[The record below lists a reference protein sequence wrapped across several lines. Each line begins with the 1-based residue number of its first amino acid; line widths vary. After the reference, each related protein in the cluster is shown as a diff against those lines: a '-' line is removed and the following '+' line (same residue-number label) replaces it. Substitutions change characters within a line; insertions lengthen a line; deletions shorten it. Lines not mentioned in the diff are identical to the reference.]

1 MNYSPKDIAK
11 LTEGKLISSCD
22 LKINHV
28 STDSRSVQNSR
39 STIFFALK
47 TENRDGHN
55 FTSDVLKAGVKT
67 LVVSK
72 NEHSYDS
79 SISVIKVKDTLQAL
93 QNFAAAHRAN
103 FITPVIGITG
113 SYGKTMVKEWLYQL
127 LSPDFIICRSPK
139 SFNSQLGVPL
149 SVLLLNESH
158 TLAIFEAGISEVGE
172 MENLERMIKPTMGVL
187 VKMGEVHQQGF
198 ISLEEKIKEKKKL
211 LKNCVSTI
219 ELPIKLEGFTFPFSD
234 KASIENCEICVA
246 VMQQMDYANNV
257 IQERIN
263 LLTPLALRLEMKKGI
278 ENSTVIND
286 GYNISYS
293 SLVLSLEYLNLQAK
307 TFPKTVII
315 SDIPETPFSD
325 KKLINLLNSS
335 KLKQILVIGNNK
347 LEGIETGVLVH
358 YFTSTQEL
366 KQEINQYDFQDHFIL
381 IKGSRIHRLEQIAQ
395 VLEKKNHRTVLEID
409 LNKLSTNVSIYK
421 NKLRPNVKVM
431 AMVKAFSYGAGTVE
445 IPKILEQEGVDYLG
459 VAYTEEGIA
468 LRNNGIKTP
477 IVVLNPEPG
486 SFSDLI
492 SYELQPE
499 IYSLQELDEFVRDLI
514 VAGRQDFPIHIKLE
528 TGMNRLGFLPN
539 EIPKLIQY
547 IKSQPEVYIK
557 TVFSHLS
564 SADDKEEEDF
574 TLRQI
579 KKFEL
584 YSNQLTSAFNY
595 PIDKHILNTA
605 GIENYP
611 EYQFDMVRLGIGM
624 YGINVSDNS
633 EIKPISSLKTVII
646 QLKKL
651 NKGDS
656 IGYGR
661 QTIAEEG
668 MIIAI
673 LPIGY
678 SDGLRRSLGNG
689 NYSFYVN
696 GEQCSLAGN
705 ICMDICMINVT
716 NCEVKVGDEIEIFG
730 EHNSIED
737 LANTMGTIPYEVLTS
752 ISQRV
757 KRVFYKD

>member
-1 MNYSPKDIAK
+1 
-11 LTEGKLISSCD
+11 
-22 LKINHV
+22 
-28 STDSRSVQNSR
+28 
-39 STIFFALK
+39 
-47 TENRDGHN
+47 
-55 FTSDVLKAGVKT
+55 
-67 LVVSK
+67 
-72 NEHSYDS
+72 
-79 SISVIKVKDTLQAL
+79 
-93 QNFAAAHRAN
+93 
-103 FITPVIGITG
+103 
-113 SYGKTMVKEWLYQL
+113 
-127 LSPDFIICRSPK
+127 
-139 SFNSQLGVPL
+139 
-149 SVLLLNESH
+149 
-158 TLAIFEAGISEVGE
+158 
-172 MENLERMIKPTMGVL
+172 
-187 VKMGEVHQQGF
+187 
-198 ISLEEKIKEKKKL
+198 
-211 LKNCVSTI
+211 
-219 ELPIKLEGFTFPFSD
+219 
-234 KASIENCEICVA
+234 
-246 VMQQMDYANNV
+246 
-257 IQERIN
+257 
-263 LLTPLALRLEMKKGI
+263 
-278 ENSTVIND
+278 
-286 GYNISYS
+286 
-293 SLVLSLEYLNLQAK
+293 
-307 TFPKTVII
+307 
-315 SDIPETPFSD
+315 
-325 KKLINLLNSS
+325 
-335 KLKQILVIGNNK
+335 
-347 LEGIETGVLVH
+347 
-358 YFTSTQEL
+358 
-366 KQEINQYDFQDHFIL
+366 
-381 IKGSRIHRLEQIAQ
+381 
-395 VLEKKNHRTVLEID
+395 
-409 LNKLSTNVSIYK
+409 
-421 NKLRPNVKVM
+421 M

-492 SYELQPE
+492 SYDLQPE

-514 VAGRQDFPIHIKLE
+514 VAGKQDYPIHIKLE

-547 IKSQPEVYIK
+547 ITSQPEVYIK

-564 SADDKEEEDF
+564 SADDKEEVDF
-574 TLRQI
+574 TLEQI

-595 PIDKHILNTA
+595 PIDRHILNTA

-646 QLKKL
+646 QLKNLK
-651 NKGDS
+651 KGDS

-661 QTIAEEG
+661 QTKAEGE
-668 MIIAI
+668 MTIAI

-696 GEQCSLAGN
+696 GKQCSLAGN
-705 ICMDICMINVT
+705 ICMDICMMDVT
-716 NCEVKVGDEIEIFG
+716 NCEVKVGDEVEIFG

>member
-1 MNYSPKDIAK
+1 
-11 LTEGKLISSCD
+11 
-22 LKINHV
+22 
-28 STDSRSVQNSR
+28 
-39 STIFFALK
+39 
-47 TENRDGHN
+47 
-55 FTSDVLKAGVKT
+55 
-67 LVVSK
+67 
-72 NEHSYDS
+72 
-79 SISVIKVKDTLQAL
+79 
-93 QNFAAAHRAN
+93 
-103 FITPVIGITG
+103 
-113 SYGKTMVKEWLYQL
+113 
-127 LSPDFIICRSPK
+127 
-139 SFNSQLGVPL
+139 
-149 SVLLLNESH
+149 
-158 TLAIFEAGISEVGE
+158 
-172 MENLERMIKPTMGVL
+172 
-187 VKMGEVHQQGF
+187 
-198 ISLEEKIKEKKKL
+198 
-211 LKNCVSTI
+211 
-219 ELPIKLEGFTFPFSD
+219 
-234 KASIENCEICVA
+234 
-246 VMQQMDYANNV
+246 
-257 IQERIN
+257 
-263 LLTPLALRLEMKKGI
+263 
-278 ENSTVIND
+278 
-286 GYNISYS
+286 
-293 SLVLSLEYLNLQAK
+293 
-307 TFPKTVII
+307 
-315 SDIPETPFSD
+315 
-325 KKLINLLNSS
+325 LNSS

-366 KQEINQYDFQDHFIL
+366 KQELNQYDFQDHFIL

-445 IPKILEQEGVDYLG
+445 IPKTLEQEGVDYLG

-514 VAGRQDFPIHIKLE
+514 VAGRQDYPIHIKLE

-574 TLRQI
+574 TLGQI

>member
-1 MNYSPKDIAK
+1 
-11 LTEGKLISSCD
+11 
-22 LKINHV
+22 
-28 STDSRSVQNSR
+28 
-39 STIFFALK
+39 
-47 TENRDGHN
+47 
-55 FTSDVLKAGVKT
+55 
-67 LVVSK
+67 
-72 NEHSYDS
+72 
-79 SISVIKVKDTLQAL
+79 
-93 QNFAAAHRAN
+93 
-103 FITPVIGITG
+103 
-113 SYGKTMVKEWLYQL
+113 
-127 LSPDFIICRSPK
+127 
-139 SFNSQLGVPL
+139 
-149 SVLLLNESH
+149 
-158 TLAIFEAGISEVGE
+158 
-172 MENLERMIKPTMGVL
+172 
-187 VKMGEVHQQGF
+187 
-198 ISLEEKIKEKKKL
+198 
-211 LKNCVSTI
+211 
-219 ELPIKLEGFTFPFSD
+219 
-234 KASIENCEICVA
+234 
-246 VMQQMDYANNV
+246 
-257 IQERIN
+257 
-263 LLTPLALRLEMKKGI
+263 
-278 ENSTVIND
+278 
-286 GYNISYS
+286 
-293 SLVLSLEYLNLQAK
+293 
-307 TFPKTVII
+307 
-315 SDIPETPFSD
+315 
-325 KKLINLLNSS
+325 
-335 KLKQILVIGNNK
+335 
-347 LEGIETGVLVH
+347 
-358 YFTSTQEL
+358 
-366 KQEINQYDFQDHFIL
+366 
-381 IKGSRIHRLEQIAQ
+381 
-395 VLEKKNHRTVLEID
+395 
-409 LNKLSTNVSIYK
+409 
-421 NKLRPNVKVM
+421 M

-445 IPKILEQEGVDYLG
+445 IPKTLEQEGVDYLG

-514 VAGRQDFPIHIKLE
+514 VAGRQDYPIHIKLE

-564 SADDKEEEDF
+564 SADDREEEDF
-574 TLRQI
+574 TLGQI

>member
-1 MNYSPKDIAK
+1 
-11 LTEGKLISSCD
+11 
-22 LKINHV
+22 
-28 STDSRSVQNSR
+28 
-39 STIFFALK
+39 
-47 TENRDGHN
+47 
-55 FTSDVLKAGVKT
+55 
-67 LVVSK
+67 
-72 NEHSYDS
+72 
-79 SISVIKVKDTLQAL
+79 
-93 QNFAAAHRAN
+93 
-103 FITPVIGITG
+103 
-113 SYGKTMVKEWLYQL
+113 
-127 LSPDFIICRSPK
+127 
-139 SFNSQLGVPL
+139 
-149 SVLLLNESH
+149 
-158 TLAIFEAGISEVGE
+158 
-172 MENLERMIKPTMGVL
+172 
-187 VKMGEVHQQGF
+187 
-198 ISLEEKIKEKKKL
+198 
-211 LKNCVSTI
+211 
-219 ELPIKLEGFTFPFSD
+219 
-234 KASIENCEICVA
+234 
-246 VMQQMDYANNV
+246 
-257 IQERIN
+257 
-263 LLTPLALRLEMKKGI
+263 
-278 ENSTVIND
+278 
-286 GYNISYS
+286 
-293 SLVLSLEYLNLQAK
+293 
-307 TFPKTVII
+307 
-315 SDIPETPFSD
+315 
-325 KKLINLLNSS
+325 
-335 KLKQILVIGNNK
+335 
-347 LEGIETGVLVH
+347 
-358 YFTSTQEL
+358 
-366 KQEINQYDFQDHFIL
+366 
-381 IKGSRIHRLEQIAQ
+381 
-395 VLEKKNHRTVLEID
+395 
-409 LNKLSTNVSIYK
+409 
-421 NKLRPNVKVM
+421 
-431 AMVKAFSYGAGTVE
+431 
-445 IPKILEQEGVDYLG
+445 
-459 VAYTEEGIA
+459 
-468 LRNNGIKTP
+468 
-477 IVVLNPEPG
+477 
-486 SFSDLI
+486 
-492 SYELQPE
+492 
-499 IYSLQELDEFVRDLI
+499 
-514 VAGRQDFPIHIKLE
+514 
-528 TGMNRLGFLPN
+528 MNRLGFLPN

-574 TLRQI
+574 TLGQI

-584 YSNQLTSAFNY
+584 YSNQLISAFNY